1 MAPIQMEKSYD
12 VTVSSTPA
20 EKCSRQARS
29 SSRAWGVFLP
39 ISRRGSFFQDAFFS
53 DTHKDFDS
61 SVREVLARWS
71 GDDFQAKDFRREDI
85 MDRYRQLRS
94 RNLKEENQAV
104 TVTSDNT
111 CHKIVLDVHDFV
123 CGDVRV
129 KVLDEE
135 ELLVEGHVERK
146 EEGSCPSRHTP
157 SDATSLPRH
166 TDMAAITSVLSTD
179 GILTITAPKMK
190 SETTKENIIT
200 QTSTLNNC
208 EKVSQTRTQM
218 ASNDE
223 SETTQSSLSTDSEH
237 SSSARKETCSCH
249 FWDQRNS

>member
-104 TVTSDNT
+104 TVTSDKIS
-111 CHKIVLDVHDFV
+111 HKVSRYNN
-123 CGDVRV
+123 C
-129 KVLDEE
+129 
-135 ELLVEGHVERK
+135 LLNKTR
-146 EEGSCPSRHTP
+146 
-157 SDATSLPRH
+157 L
-166 TDMAAITSVLSTD
+166 TSV
-179 GILTITAPKMK
+179 
-190 SETTKENIIT
+190 
-200 QTSTLNNC
+200 
-208 EKVSQTRTQM
+208 
-218 ASNDE
+218 
-223 SETTQSSLSTDSEH
+223 
-237 SSSARKETCSCH
+237 
-249 FWDQRNS
+249 